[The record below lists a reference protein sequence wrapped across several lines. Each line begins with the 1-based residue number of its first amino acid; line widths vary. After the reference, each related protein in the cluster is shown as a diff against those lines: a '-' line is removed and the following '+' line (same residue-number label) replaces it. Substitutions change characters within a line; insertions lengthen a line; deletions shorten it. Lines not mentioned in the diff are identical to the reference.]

1 MRNDDLCIAK
11 RDMAEDLKPL
21 IELHYLDQK
30 IAVLNSKI
38 SAVPIEIDELNRRLD
53 THQRSVKE
61 KQDLIAA
68 NQKKRKELEGDL
80 ALIETKRTRY
90 KEQLDTVKTNKEYTG
105 LQHEIEQV
113 SIAIRQIEDQILIQ
127 MEEAEQLKAKLEEAQ
142 KAKAAEE
149 KVLEGDRS
157 VLEGQAAK
165 LREELEDLQKQRQG
179 WIDQILPPTMLIYER
194 TAQARR
200 GIAMAEA
207 KDAMCRECHV
217 RIRPQLFQEIKRN
230 DSIITCESC
239 SRILFYVSP
248 EGASKPDIETTNPKG
263 EAEDVIR
270 Q

>member
-1 MRNDDLCIAK
+1 
-11 RDMAEDLKPL
+11 MAEDLKPL

-30 IAVLNSKI
+30 IAVLNSTI
-38 SAVPIEIDELNRRLD
+38 SAMPAEIDELNRKLD
-53 THQRSVKE
+53 THQRAVKE
-61 KQDLIAA
+61 KQDLIVE

-80 ALIETKRTRY
+80 ALIETKRNRY
-90 KEQLDTVKTNKEYTG
+90 KEQLDAVKTNKEYTG

-113 SIAIRQIEDQILIQ
+113 STAIRQIEDQILAR
-127 MEEAEQLKAKLEEAQ
+127 MEEAEQLKKRLDESQ
-142 KAKAAEE
+142 KAKSAEE
-149 KVLEGDRS
+149 GVIQEERS
-157 VLEGQAAK
+157 VLEGQVAK
-165 LREELEDLQKQRQG
+165 LRQELEGLQQQRQR
-179 WIDQILPPTMLIYER
+179 WIDQILPATMLIYESTTR
-194 TAQARR
+194 ARR

-239 SRILFYVSP
+239 SRILFYVP
-248 EGASKPDIETTNPKG
+248 PPGATKEDLDASNPKG